1 MRLILVLVFSFFFLT
16 SANTQG
22 RRIYVDAYATGASN
36 GRSWYDAFTNLQSA
50 LAAAQPGDSVWVSLG
65 IYTPDSGRTSTF
77 QIKSGVQLYGGFAG
91 VETRL
96 EQRNWNTFR
105 TILKGI
111 PNVPEDTSL
120 LPQLDQGVPDS
131 VIDGFIFTASRTSI
145 ADTQSKKKK
154 GISHILGGDGA
165 AAANLRNCTILRRVE

>member
-1 MRLILVLVFSFFFLT
+1 MRQILALVFSFFFLT
-16 SANTQG
+16 SASTQG

-50 LAAAQPGDSVWVSLG
+50 LSAAQPGDSVWVSLG
-65 IYTPDSGRTSTF
+65 IYTPDTGRAATF

-96 EQRNWNTFR
+96 EQRNWSTFR
-105 TILKGI
+105 TLLKGI

-120 LPQLDQGVPDS
+120 LPQLNPGQSSS
-131 VIDGFIFTASRTSI
+131 VIDGFIFTASRSPI
-145 ADTQSKKKK
+145 ADAQLKKKK